1 MEALRQGLKSPASLA
16 RVIENLFLPEQLKM
30 PLLAAFHLTMQCNA
44 NCACCAKHNGAVS
57 DPRDQTQP
65 PLAQQKEIL
74 RMLRDDVPNIY
85 LMGGEPTVHP
95 QFEELLEE
103 CEALDFDSV
112 SINTNGLVYKPE
124 ILKHADVLV
133 FSMHSANPAKNAK
146 IFGVSESQAERMK
159 WNLMRYAEN
168 RNPKKTALVVNC
180 LVSADNIDDAYGV
193 AYYCKHLGV
202 QFMPAP
208 MIMADRRP
216 SLGLLGNEQYV
227 KFLDF
232 LATENGLCAGSRHYL
247 NTIKHFSPFACAPNT
262 VPAVYPNG
270 DVLVPCENVAVPER
284 INILQA
290 GGLKRAI
297 ALGRE
302 RYGNFDPNVVCADK
316 CHRFCFI
323 ETSAASRPTGI
334 IKMVEAAARKAI
346 NALP

>member
-1 MEALRQGLKSPASLA
+1 MEALRQGLKSPASLV
-16 RVIENLFLPEQLKM
+16 RVIENLFLPERLKM
-30 PLLAAFHLTMQCNA
+30 PLLAAFHLTMRCNA
-44 NCACCAKHNGAVS
+44 NCACCNKHNGAVA
-57 DPRDQTQP
+57 DPRDQCQP
-65 PLAQQKEIL
+65 SLEQQKEVL

-103 CEALDFDSV
+103 CANLDFDSV
-112 SINTNGLVYKPE
+112 SVNTNGLIYKTE
-124 ILKHADVLV
+124 ILEYADVLV

-146 IFGVSESQAERMK
+146 MFGVPEEQAERMK
-159 WNLMRYAEN
+159 RNLAHYACG

-180 LVSADNIDDAYGV
+180 LVSPDSIDDAYGV
-193 AYYCKHLGV
+193 AYCCKHLGV

-208 MIMADRRP
+208 IIMADKQP
-216 SLGLLGNEQYV
+216 DSGLLGNKQYV

-232 LATENGLCAGSRHYL
+232 LAGENGLCASSRHYL

-270 DVLVPCENVAVPER
+270 DVLVPCENVATPER
-284 INILQA
+284 INLLKA

-302 RYGNFDPNVVCADK
+302 RYGNFDPSQECADK
-316 CHRFCFI
+316 CHRSCFI
-323 ETSAASRPTGI
+323 ETSSANQIAGLAKM
-334 IKMVEAAARKAI
+334 IKAAAIKAV
-346 NALP
+346 L